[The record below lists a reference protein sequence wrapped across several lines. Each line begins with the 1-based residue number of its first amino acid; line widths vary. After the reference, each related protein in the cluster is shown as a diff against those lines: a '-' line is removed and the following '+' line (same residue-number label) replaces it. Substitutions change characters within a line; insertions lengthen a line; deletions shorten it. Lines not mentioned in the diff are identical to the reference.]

1 MRNLRLSPTEARAQ
15 DVDFVAQCSF
25 EGLRDRL
32 PSLWPVPD
40 NVPSSPKR
48 SYRSHYVY
56 RGWEDLEDTAKW
68 KHLSEFDLLLRLID
82 FSPLRD
88 VLAQR
93 LGWTSAQGH
102 VPFDP
107 VSIFLLIGW
116 RIFNGWSRSKLLK
129 KLHNPR
135 YADYARLFGF
145 EDGDFPTEGG
155 LRYWLTTLGRHS
167 QNGDTVT
174 VKVDEEQ
181 LKEVAIEYLNDL
193 IAQSV
198 ALFLDAGFITSE
210 AWKQALICPDGMIH
224 DAASRLNCGC
234 VTDTCY
240 QPTSPDD
247 PRPCSAKEK
256 DLRGCDCDTLDCA
269 VICRRATPRDPKAR
283 FVLYRGS
290 NQPDSADEEGD
301 SNTGEPHYG
310 YLSLPLL
317 LADPAR
323 RFHIILA
330 DHFSAASARQEV
342 PFAAQLLQLPSLY
355 PTLHIK
361 DVVGDAAFGYACVLR
376 VVRQVLEARRVIDL
390 RAHQTD
396 RDKILWPL
404 RGYDDNGRPICA
416 FGYPFTSNGFDFGK
430 HRHKWF
436 CRRVCQKGCEPI
448 VAIEDLPDHP
458 SECPHL
464 YTDTHYGQI
473 INVEFAFEND
483 GSCRLVRDVAVG
495 SSTWKRLYHRA
506 RNASESP
513 CPVRPR
519 TGPQR
524 HPSALGPQTPSRLR
538 RTPRQGLHLPR
549 RRLVQPHHPGAALPR
564 GDGRHRRL
572 RRLFPLYSCYSTW
585 WPSREVPCPLPDA
598 QVRVLFLAVIR
609 SSDALWSNSVGAF
622 ASF

>member
-1 MRNLRLSPTEARAQ
+1 MRDPRLTPTEARAQ
-15 DVDFVAQCSF
+15 DVALVAQCSF

-32 PSLWPVPD
+32 PFLWPVPD
-40 NVPSSPKR
+40 DVPPSPKK

-56 RGWEDLEDTAKW
+56 RGWEDLEDLAQW
-68 KHLSEFDLLLRLID
+68 EHLSEFDLLLRLID

-93 LGWTSAQGH
+93 LGWTSARGH

-116 RIFNGWSRSKLLK
+116 RIVNGWSRSQLLK
-129 KLHNPR
+129 TLRDPR

-145 EDGDFPTEGG
+145 EDGVPTEGG
-155 LRYWLTTLGRHS
+155 LRYWLTALGRHS

-174 VKVDEEQ
+174 VKVDEEKLQ
-181 LKEVAIEYLNDL
+181 QVAMEYLNDL
-193 IAQSV
+193 VAQSV
-198 ALFLDAGFITSE
+198 ALLLDIGFITSE
-210 AWKQALICPDGMIH
+210 AWEEALICPDGMIH

-234 VTDTCY
+234 VTDACY

-247 PRPCSAKEK
+247 PRPCLAKEK
-256 DLRGCDCDTLDCA
+256 NLRGCDCDTVDCA
-269 VICRRATPRDPKAR
+269 AICRRATPRDPEAR
-283 FVLYRGS
+283 FVRYRGS
-290 NQPDSADEEGD
+290 NQPDAGDEDGD
-301 SNTGEPHYG
+301 ANKGEPHYG

-342 PFAAQLLQLPSLY
+342 PFAAQLLQLSSLY

-361 DVVGDAAFGYACVLR
+361 DVVGDAAFGYSCVLR
-376 VVRQVLEARRVIDL
+376 IVHEVLEARRVIDL

-396 RDKILWPL
+396 RDKALWPL
-404 RGYDDNGRPICA
+404 RGYDDKGRPLCA

-436 CRRVCQKGCEPI
+436 CRRVCQKEGQPV
-448 VAIEDLPDHP
+448 VAIEDLPEHP

-464 YTDTHYGQI
+464 HTNTDYGQI
-473 INVEFAFEND
+473 INVGFAFEND

-495 SSTWKRLYHRA
+495 SPTWKRLYHRA
-506 RNASESP
+506 RNASESRNATLQRWRLKRL
-513 CPVRPR
+513 PVYGEPR
-519 TGPQR
+519 GKAFIFLADVWSNLTTL
-524 HPSALGPQTPSRLR
+524 A
-538 RTPRQGLHLPR
+538 
-549 RRLVQPHHPGAALPR
+549 RLVREATAATGA
-564 GDGRHRRL
+564 
-572 RRLFPLYSCYSTW
+572 
-585 WPSREVPCPLPDA
+585 
-598 QVRVLFLAVIR
+598 
-609 SSDALWSNSVGAF
+609 
-622 ASF
+622 